1 MFGKSVW
8 AARLPSIVLSLI
20 AMCVIWALARRL
32 FGPIAAL
39 TALAGFAI
47 TFWTVA
53 FGRIVSP
60 VVMIVPLG
68 ALSAYFFWRAFSAQG
83 KRALALWVCAGL
95 WLGMALLAYTASRVL
110 PVVFVAFGV
119 YALISK
125 QNERRKW
132 IKAIAITVGVAA
144 IVAAPMF
151 IYLATNPADD
161 QLGFF
166 DIDRPLRELKQGN
179 LEPMIETSL
188 RTLGMFTFVGDPL
201 PYYDVPDR
209 PVLDPIGSLL
219 LLIGLI
225 ICVWRWR
232 KPEYIFVLLWFFIG
246 LIPSMLSQ
254 PAPNYTRTLSTQ
266 IIFLIIVGIAVD
278 AWVRRFPNKL
288 TYALIGLIFAGNL
301 VWTARDYFFVWP
313 ANNEVRF
320 WHHTGLYAVTQHAQR
335 DPDNSPL
342 VVCLPDYLIE
352 PPDILRIE
360 AISLVP
366 KAPYVLRVFDV
377 LAVSTAGLP

>member
-1 MFGKSVW
+1 
-8 AARLPSIVLSLI
+8 
-20 AMCVIWALARRL
+20 
-32 FGPIAAL
+32 
-39 TALAGFAI
+39 
-47 TFWTVA
+47 
-53 FGRIVSP
+53 
-60 VVMIVPLG
+60 
-68 ALSAYFFWRAFSAQG
+68 
-83 KRALALWVCAGL
+83 
-95 WLGMALLAYTASRVL
+95 
-110 PVVFVAFGV
+110 
-119 YALISK
+119 
-125 QNERRKW
+125 
-132 IKAIAITVGVAA
+132 
-144 IVAAPMF
+144 MF

-342 VVCLPDYLIE
+342 VVCLPDYLIDE
-352 PPDILRIE
+352 RTSWWRPAWRHMRYLLQRPEVDVRYYNCVDTLIFPAGMARYAFPDVADDAALRQFPITALLPQSDRVQLPDRLGVILKADPSAALDQHLLAAAQAPAKFEGANETATLPIDLGGKVEFLGYTLSQRGKGCGVGDLLARERSIAAAVV
-360 AISLVP
+360 AIH
-366 KAPYVLRVFDV
+366 AR
-377 LAVSTAGLP
+377 AQ